1 MVVSLVSSFNP
12 KILKVQQGIYLN
24 LKTWIPK
31 SLVSLLD
38 KHNLIGSQF
47 IINFGFNL
55 ESQTLYNS

>member
-12 KILKVQQGIYLN
+12 NILKVQQGIYLN

-38 KHNLIGSQF
+38 KHNLIASQF
-47 IINFGFNL
+47 IIKIAN
-55 ESQTLYNS
+55 